1 MRALFPSY
9 CRALGYLVLIF
20 ALSFPLLLF
29 YLNVLTDD
37 NLLLVKVSVKLV
49 LIFGALLMLF
59 AKRNNKTSMSVYRE
73 KSIVFGLILTTIYL
87 FADMFLHIIS
97 QDLTY
102 TDGSSFLVFLI
113 LSNACFE
120 YFTISK
126 R

>member
-1 MRALFPSY
+1 
-9 CRALGYLVLIF
+9 
-20 ALSFPLLLF
+20 
-29 YLNVLTDD
+29 
-37 NLLLVKVSVKLV
+37 
-49 LIFGALLMLF
+49 MLF